1 MKKCCIFLIVLTA
14 IPLLLLFGV
23 SKMMEAKVT
32 GNLFLKTGDK
42 AKVLR
47 EKGNGIPHIV
57 AENQDIA
64 VFTLGYIQA

>member
-1 MKKCCIFLIVLTA
+1 
-14 IPLLLLFGV
+14 
-23 SKMMEAKVT
+23 MMEAKVT